1 MNHGS
6 FELSLNLAR
15 LAIPTFV
22 ISCRPIAFSRNPIT
36 HYNSFA
42 ACSKLFPTVTELFQH
57 FLLDP
62 AKQSTTFLSAPSL
75 LCRLNCTVTPCS
87 LKAHFFPTFPRQ
99 SISPERNPAICTC
112 CHDQQQDC
120 HRGNVN
126 SKKTL
131 RLCGF
136 LFSGKSIKQQMTLKI
151 HCNKPSTTELPL
163 IYHND
168 DSNWIGRLIAFS
180 QAVKI
185 LQ

>member
-1 MNHGS
+1 M
-6 FELSLNLAR
+6 SLNLAR

-22 ISCRPIAFSRNPIT
+22 ISCRPIAFSQNPIT
-36 HYNSFA
+36 YYKFA
-42 ACSKLFPTVTELFQH
+42 ARSKLFPTVTELFQH

-62 AKQSTTFLSAPSL
+62 AKQSTALLCALSL
-75 LCRLNCTVTPCS
+75 LSWLNCTVTPCS
-87 LKAHFFPTFPRQ
+87 LKAHFFPTFPRL
-99 SISPERNPAICTC
+99 SISPESNPAICTC
-112 CHDQQQDC
+112 CHDQQQDS

-126 SKKTL
+126 SEKTL

-136 LFSGKSIKQQMTLKI
+136 QFSGKSIKQQMTPRI